1 MERLHR
7 PVAGGGDMEEVERL
21 RLELERTRGALAEA
35 RSLLDDPSSRD
46 LAAGRSLDSKGT
58 FLIVRDWMRNELGLR
73 GSDLFVFAILFGFTR
88 HGRPFVGGT
97 RYLTDV
103 CGFSRRSV
111 MSSLKLLRDSELVR
125 AVPNPTCARK
135 LLYEVDLVRTLD
147 VVEGRCGMERLV
159 PGDDLRLPE
168 EETYASPL
176 GESVRGGEGDV
187 ENPVAPATGVEK
199 SKRNR
204 TDDWCKNCTEQ
215 MIGAKTA
222 PVLVQKLHQSNNLL
236 IEKGDRN
243 EEREET
249 ISLPS
254 TARRND
260 DAETLGCA
268 PRLPGR
274 ARGPQRPSIEGHPS
288 RLSPTRGAA
297 GATPGCDPD
306 MPPARDGPRLPKHD
320 RQGGVLFIDVSD
332 NDVGGCG
339 KWVRQR

>member
-1 MERLHR
+1 MERLHS

-111 MSSLKLLRDSELVR
+111 MSSLKLLRVRGLVR

-135 LLYEVDLVRTLD
+135 LLYEVDLVRTLE
-147 VVEGRCGMERLV
+147 VVEGRCGTERLV

-168 EETYASPL
+168 EETYTSPS
-176 GESVRGGEGDV
+176 GESVRGDEGDV
-187 ENPVAPATGVEK
+187 ENPVAPATDVEK

-236 IEKGDRN
+236 IEKGDRK

-249 ISLPS
+249 VSPPS
-254 TARRND
+254 TRRKD

-274 ARGPQRPSIEGHPS
+274 ARGPQPPSLEGHPS
-288 RLSPTRGAA
+288 RPSPTRAAA
-297 GATPGCDPD
+297 GATAGCGPD
-306 MPPARDGPRLPKHD
+306 MPSARDGPRLPKHA

-332 NDVGGCG
+332 DDVGGCG
-339 KWVRQR
+339 KWLRQR